1 MTIMPIFDDLTVD
14 GRADEPPARRTAGG
28 GIVVSAGRRP
38 SPVPRPRPEH
48 ATAFGQGCLDDDG
61 PGSPAVDGP
70 GAVEAAPGDAPDPDP
85 AAAPQLG
92 ADAPSA
98 AGRDLDELVDAA
110 RREAEVLG
118 HGRVGTEHLLLA
130 AVRAGGEV
138 GRAFGLRRAGVAVV
152 AAACADAPV
161 TEPLVAPDG
170 TPALTA
176 VAAAA
181 LARAR
186 RRAAAL
192 GRPAGI
198 ADVALALLDAGRS
211 ARLLADLG
219 VDRDDLADVL
229 ARDDLVLPAVPAVRA
244 DVRRRGPAPVPVGVV
259 PPVRLMLPAPS
270 DPTAAPRR
278 ADVTT
283 PLRIG
288 PPPGSPARRLG
299 RGRVEPAARP
309 DGEPALDLPA

>member
-1 MTIMPIFDDLTVD
+1 MTITSIFDDLTAD
-14 GRADEPPARRTAGG
+14 GRADEVTARRTAGG
-28 GIVVSAGRRP
+28 GIVVTAGRRP

-48 ATAFGQGCLDDDG
+48 ATAFGQGCLDDADAG
-61 PGSPAVDGP
+61 RDA
-70 GAVEAAPGDAPDPDP
+70 GADDHRDAPGDAPDTDS
-85 AAAPQLG
+85 ADAPQLG

-98 AGRDLDELVDAA
+98 AADALDDLVDAA

-161 TEPLVAPDG
+161 AEPLVAPDG
-170 TPALTA
+170 TAAPTA

-192 GRPAGI
+192 RRPAGI
-198 ADVALALLDAGRS
+198 ADLALTLLDTGRS

-244 DVRRRGPAPVPVGVV
+244 DVRREVPAPVPVGVL
-259 PPVRLMLPAPS
+259 PPVRLMLPGAS
-270 DPTAAPRR
+270 DPTSAART

-299 RGRVEPAARP
+299 RGRVEPVVRP
-309 DGEPALDLPA
+309 DAEPALDLPA

>member
-48 ATAFGQGCLDDDG
+48 ATAFGQGCLDDDD

-70 GAVEAAPGDAPDPDP
+70 GPLEVAPGDPPDPDP
-85 AAAPQLG
+85 ADAPQLG

-110 RREAEVLG
+110 RREAEALG

-130 AVRAGGEV
+130 VVRAGGEV

-152 AAACADAPV
+152 AVACADAPV

-176 VAAAA
+176 IATAA
-181 LARAR
+181 LSRAR

-192 GRPAGI
+192 GRPGGI

-244 DVRRRGPAPVPVGVV
+244 DVRPRGPAPVPVGVV

-309 DGEPALDLPA
+309 AGEPALDLPA